1 MTEMMREEMGQTN
14 DMYRAITE
22 KGFADLYVKENVRE
36 ILDRDYNA
44 STSLKPYLMGIFGS
58 GFLVLSVS
66 VTKPNLMGILWSVYH
81 FSKWYNVLRSF
92 LRFSF
97 IDWNFVIFIQ
107 YHEVKK

>member
-1 MTEMMREEMGQTN
+1 
-14 DMYRAITE
+14 MYRAITE

-66 VTKPNLMGILWSVYH
+66 VAKPNLMGILWSVYH

>member
-1 MTEMMREEMGQTN
+1 METMREEMDRTN

-66 VTKPNLMGILWSVYH
+66 VIKSI
-81 FSKWYNVLRSF
+81 
-92 LRFSF
+92 
-97 IDWNFVIFIQ
+97 
-107 YHEVKK
+107 